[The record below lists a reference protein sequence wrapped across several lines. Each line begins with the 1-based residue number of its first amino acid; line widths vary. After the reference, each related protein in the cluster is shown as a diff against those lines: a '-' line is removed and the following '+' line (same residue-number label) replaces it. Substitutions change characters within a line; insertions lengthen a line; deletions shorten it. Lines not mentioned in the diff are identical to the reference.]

1 MQTIKTTVNTTKH
14 TLEPQEVLTALE
26 QHARNGGFGPLI
38 DPANDT
44 VSAVLLPDGGA
55 EVVVVNS
62 PPGTSTG
69 S

>member
-14 TLEPQEVLTALE
+14 TLEPQESLAALE
-26 QHARNGGFGPLI
+26 QYTRGGGFGPLI

-55 EVVVVNS
+55 EIVIVNS
-62 PPGTSTG
+62 PPGQSSG
-69 S
+69 N